1 MKQKTAIIHFLC
13 LFTSFT
19 MLAQEQGLTGD
30 YYNGKNFNQKIMTR
44 TDRQINFVWDN
55 VAPASGIDAQDF
67 SVRWTGQIKAPKSG
81 EYMFRAKVDDGIRVR
96 VGGQLVISA
105 WGMNDEGK
113 FMGYITLREGQLYN
127 LEVEYFN
134 GLLEGEVQLF
144 WQLPGEE
151 PMFGGALGYNDKM
164 IESKYFFKPVV
175 INTPPVEKP
184 QPVAPPKPAPKKET
198 KPAKPITKPAEKPK
212 PVVAAPISKDS
223 IEKFTPKNIL
233 FEKSKTIMLAGSTAE
248 LDRLAGFLV
257 RHPKIKLTIEGHT
270 DNVGDSAKNLEL
282 SQKRAD
288 TVSGYLQTKGVANH
302 RITSIGYGDTRPL
315 IKSDKGNE
323 KNRRVVFLME

>member
-1 MKQKTAIIHFLC
+1 MKRKTAIIHFLC
-13 LFTSFT
+13 LCMGITL
-19 MLAQEQGLTGD
+19 MAQEQGLTGE
-30 YYNGKNFNQKIMTR
+30 YYDGQNFKKKILTR
-44 TDRQINFVWDN
+44 TDYQINFTWDN
-55 VAPASGIDAQDF
+55 VAPANGMDPQDF

-81 EYMFRAKVDDGIRVR
+81 KYMFRAKVDDGIRVK
-96 VGGQLVISA
+96 VGGQLVINA

-113 FMGYITLREGQLYN
+113 FMGYVNLREGELYS

-151 PMFGGALGYNDKM
+151 PLFGGALGYNDKI
-164 IESKYFFKPVV
+164 IESKYFYKPVV
-175 INTPPVEKP
+175 TSPPPVEKP
-184 QPVAPPKPAPKKET
+184 KPVTPPKPTPKKET
-198 KPAKPITKPAEKPK
+198 KPAAKPAEKPK
-212 PVVAAPISKDS
+212 PVVSAPIPKDS
-223 IEKFTPKNIL
+223 VEKFTPKNIL
-233 FEKSKTIMLAGSTAE
+233 FEKSKAIMLNGSVAE

-257 RHPKIKLTIEGHT
+257 RHPQIKLTIEGHT
-270 DNVGDSAKNLEL
+270 DNVGNSDKNMEL

-288 TVSGYLQTKGVANH
+288 TVSGYLQTKGVAAQ
-302 RITSIGYGDTRPL
+302 RIKSVGYGDTRPL